1 MTAPNFFFS
10 FSVVLYCFRIK
21 CKDYI
26 SMYDNVP
33 SLTSLGRAGKAT
45 RVQQPQKRM
54 WKHGKCVA
62 RRCGFHLSCT
72 VGSTAFNKFSVLL
85 TWTLLSLQTFV
96 KKVLE
101 ERSSYLKVKQKIKQL
116 KFFLNKTR
124 CWSISYSRRPSRHK
138 INQSGSNS
146 ITWLFY
152 FSRVS
157 KRISC
162 FPVWSH

>member
-1 MTAPNFFFS
+1 MCCKFHWWGKTPHRDLTKILMQMSRLLLVMIIISGQSSLKSWLLLTFFFFFS
-10 FSVVLYCFRIK
+10 FFVVLYCFRIK

-26 SMYDNVP
+26 SMYHNVP

-85 TWTLLSLQTFV
+85 TWTLLSLRTFV

-101 ERSSYLKVKQKIKQL
+101 EHSSYLKVKQK
-116 KFFLNKTR
+116 NKTTEVLL
-124 CWSISYSRRPSRHK
+124 K
-138 INQSGSNS
+138 
-146 ITWLFY
+146 
-152 FSRVS
+152 
-157 KRISC
+157 
-162 FPVWSH
+162 